1 VVSVTGLAFF
11 RLHYVVISVIRL
23 SHSLVSEYANQHILS
38 LSQPRNRDGCGRKG
52 ISVNISWIAWL
63 GLLSLSSVW
72 LLQAS

>member
-38 LSQPRNRDGCGRKG
+38 LSLSPEIGMVVAGR
-52 ISVNISWIAWL
+52 AL
-63 GLLSLSSVW
+63 
-72 LLQAS
+72 A